1 MGYMNYSTQKT
12 KGIKMLND
20 KFINKLYIDDTDV
33 QDDLLKGITILLIEK
48 YLVKGN

>member
-1 MGYMNYSTQKT
+1 
-12 KGIKMLND
+12 MLID
-20 KFINKLYIDDTDV
+20 KDLNKLYIDDTDV